1 MTPHDRELGSLTE
14 QLKSEIHARRN
25 MRMIIDG
32 IIVDLIEVR
41 GEVIRLRTTI
51 RTTLS
56 VLAVI
61 LAVFAWLIEI
71 ALRTQ

>member
-25 MRMIIDG
+25 MKMILDG
-32 IIVDLIEVR
+32 IVADLIELR
-41 GEVIRLRTTI
+41 GQVDRLRVTI

-56 VLAVI
+56 VLAIAIGV
-61 LAVFAWLIEI
+61 LAWLIEI
-71 ALRTQ
+71 ALRTP